1 VQKKTGILARI
12 FGLNRHLLE
21 FKQKE
26 LGRLMNDTLSLNKLE
41 KLIELET
48 QLREEYQQKL
58 DAKDT
63 AIAELN
69 QDKTAIEAKVAELE
83 KTISTQLTTI
93 KDMSGKSS
101 DTQALEQRNRELH
114 NRSENM
120 KEEVTAAKI
129 RIKALQKD
137 LTAERAELAELKKY
151 DPQRLRKNLDA
162 SKKKLAEK
170 TTAADKLQKSLS
182 QVRSENSQLEL
193 KIKELESQLEKEQ
206 DDKIDSVEEGQ
217 EAA

>member
-1 VQKKTGILARI
+1 
-12 FGLNRHLLE
+12 
-21 FKQKE
+21 
-26 LGRLMNDTLSLNKLE
+26 MSDTLSLNKLE

-48 QLREEYQQKL
+48 QLRDEYQQQIDKK
-58 DAKDT
+58 DA
-63 AIAELN
+63 AIAELT
-69 QDKTAIEAKVAELE
+69 QDKTAMESKMAELE
-83 KTISTQLTTI
+83 KTISTQLATI
-93 KDMSGKSS
+93 KDMSGKSN

-120 KEEVTAAKI
+120 KEEVAIAKS
-129 RIKALQKD
+129 RLKTLQKD
-137 LTAERAELAELKKY
+137 LSAERAELAELKKF

-182 QVRSENSQLEL
+182 QARSENSQLEL
-193 KIKELESQLEKEQ
+193 KIKELESQLEKVDAAQSDQAPDE
-206 DDKIDSVEEGQ
+206 Q

>member
-1 VQKKTGILARI
+1 
-12 FGLNRHLLE
+12 
-21 FKQKE
+21 
-26 LGRLMNDTLSLNKLE
+26 MSDTLSLNKLE

-58 DAKDT
+58 DEKDT
-63 AIAELN
+63 VIAELT
-69 QDKTAIEAKVAELE
+69 QDKTAVEAKVAELE
-83 KTISTQLTTI
+83 KTISTQLATI

-120 KEEVTAAKI
+120 KEEVAVAKS
-129 RIKALQKD
+129 RLKALQKD
-137 LTAERAELAELKKY
+137 LSAERAELAELKKF

-182 QVRSENSQLEL
+182 QARSENSQLEL
-193 KIKELESQLEKEQ
+193 KIKELEAQLEKASDQ
-206 DDKIDSVEEGQ
+206 QGNQAPEEQ

>member
-1 VQKKTGILARI
+1 
-12 FGLNRHLLE
+12 
-21 FKQKE
+21 
-26 LGRLMNDTLSLNKLE
+26 MSDTLSLNKLE

-48 QLREEYQQKL
+48 QLRDEYQQQIDKK
-58 DAKDT
+58 DA
-63 AIAELN
+63 AIAELT
-69 QDKTAIEAKVAELE
+69 QDKAAMDSKMAELE
-83 KTISTQLTTI
+83 KTISTQLATI
-93 KDMSGKSS
+93 KDMSGKSN

-120 KEEVTAAKI
+120 KEEVAAAKS
-129 RIKALQKD
+129 RVKALQKD
-137 LTAERAELAELKKY
+137 LSAERAELAELKKF

-182 QVRSENSQLEL
+182 QTRSENSQLEL
-193 KIKELESQLEKEQ
+193 KIKELEAQLEKASDQ
-206 DDKIDSVEEGQ
+206 QGDQAPEEQ